1 MRNLT
6 ATICLMIAVL
16 LGVTGCAKKTPQ
28 ELDAESKAAV
38 NSGVRVSMGEH
49 RKELFAAIRNNTPYI
64 SLMCP
69 FPFGFLGYFPE
80 KFDWFFEKYGNR
92 PLVEGS
98 KVNINGTLCS
108 VNSWNKVLNP
118 SEQRKMDSNQALA
131 KINQSKTTC
140 IQIGFVPKTN
150 KFADCVLR
158 LMEMQ
163 SNKRPQTV
171 IQNNTGD
178 SSAVRA
184 LLEEQK
190 KQRQLEGSLELM
202 KRGFEMMSPPKPKLT
217 CKYNSLTKTTVCN

>member
-6 ATICLMIAVL
+6 TTFYLRMLFLCGFVLTVNACAFSGTSETRIISSSPHHVKTIVYQPMLDYSKGIL
-16 LGVTGCAKKTPQ
+16 LELSKSRELARRWCGNYGKKVRSSGADNSFFKTITYQCVSPKSFTKKTKNNENTQIKAIENYKNKCQ
-28 ELDAESKAAV
+28 E
-38 NSGVRVSMGEH
+38 MGFT
-49 RKELFAAIRNNTPYI
+49 RKT
-64 SLMCP
+64 
-69 FPFGFLGYFPE
+69 
-80 KFDWFFEKYGNR
+80 D
-92 PLVEGS
+92 
-98 KVNINGTLCS
+98 
-108 VNSWNKVLNP
+108 
-118 SEQRKMDSNQALA
+118 
-131 KINQSKTTC
+131 
-140 IQIGFVPKTN
+140 